1 MNRIY
6 KKIWS
11 KIRGCFVAVSE
22 ALGSKQSRG
31 KTNVAMVSVIGA
43 FLLPTANAGYDNG
56 FFDDE
61 NLFSTD
67 GTPVRVSGIF
77 TENRGEVSLNGIVQ
91 VQEGAQW
98 TIMNEL
104 RMEDDRYGGSD
115 SVQNRGTII
124 FDTGLFNLN
133 IRYSKPAS
141 AYNYGTIV
149 LRNSSHLR
157 GINATF
163 ENYGK
168 VEFQSG
174 SYATY
179 TGTFLNNGSVIL
191 NAGTNGTFQ
200 SMSGNGSL
208 QLGGTATLQ
217 GNSTVSSL
225 AFNGGILSIT
235 GGVTTVSTSLSGNG
249 QVAMSSGTG
258 ISMDHSL
265 LFDTVDN
272 QVGLSVVGVYA
283 QVPESVRQLLTNIF
297 TAYGGSELK
306 QAVQNISFSNGTVY
320 VSGNITAA
328 QRDDMRQAFKEK
340 LSLPGFITD
349 SNAFPVAFI

>member
-1 MNRIY
+1 MNKIY
-6 KKIWS
+6 KKVWN
-11 KIRGCFVAVSE
+11 KLRGCFVAVSE
-22 ALGSKQSRG
+22 ALGSGQSRG
-31 KTNVAMVSVIGA
+31 RAKAIAVGIVSSCLMPVAY
-43 FLLPTANAGYDNG
+43 AGYDNG
-56 FFDDE
+56 RFDDE

-67 GTPVRVSGIF
+67 GTPVRVSGTF
-77 TENRGEVSLNGIVQ
+77 TESRGEVSLNGIVQ

-98 TIMNEL
+98 TILNEL

-141 AYNYGTIV
+141 AYNYGTVV
-149 LRNSSHLR
+149 LRNNSHLR

-163 ENYGK
+163 ENYGT
-168 VEFQSG
+168 VDFQSG

-191 NAGTNGTFQ
+191 NSGTNGTFQ
-200 SMSGNGSL
+200 SMSGNGAL
-208 QLGGTATLQ
+208 HLGGTATLQ
-217 GNSTVSSL
+217 GNSTVSSV
-225 AFNGGILSIT
+225 AFSGGTLSIT
-235 GGVTTVSTSLSGNG
+235 GGITTVSTSLSGNG
-249 QVAMSSGTG
+249 VVSMSSGTG

-265 LFDTVDN
+265 LFDSVAS
-272 QVGLSVVGVYA
+272 QVGLNVIGANA
-283 QVPESVRQLLTNIF
+283 QVPESVRQVLTDIF
-297 TAYGGSELK
+297 TAYGGSKLK

-320 VSGNITAA
+320 ISGNITSR

-340 LSLPGFITD
+340 LFLPNSSHQECFL
-349 SNAFPVAFI
+349 